1 MNPIKGAAAM
11 KYIKMTAMTAMA
23 VLGGIVV
30 ASLIHGRSISAQ
42 TEKSGGIA
50 IDTSQENYPDGG
62 KWPAPQYEK
71 PKTSINLK
79 TQEMIHGGPMKPTT
93 SANIQ
98 SELPAEVTLGTG
110 TALRLTSEVPSERLT
125 GTRIK
130 DSAQTTDTAG
140 PDVPPKQTT
149 VKWFIDYPAQY
160 KGVPLSKFSDVL
172 VIAGGDGQVQ
182 YLRKRNLPRV
192 VDGTVPTVDKRA
204 AVEMGEA
211 HAKDGAGGGTLHASE
226 PVLEL
231 WVDPT
236 LRGHLAWS
244 FTVESDSPSDP
255 EARRYWVAAVGAPKI
270 VYWERLVYSTH
281 FGTVSGT
288 MLPGSPSQP
297 TANNPLA
304 NVTVNRA
311 GGGGGSQVT
320 GNNGRYGFPSGAG
333 VATISATLSGPHSVI
348 ADLGGP
354 LMTRSQTGT
363 PASAIDLNFGAA
375 GEFETA
381 EVSAFYWT
389 NFIHAFANDILAPG
403 DLVALPTRVNINSS
417 CNAFW
422 NGSSITFFRAGGGCP
437 NMAYSDVVLHEYGHG
452 IDASKGGILDG
463 GYSEGFG
470 DSMAILG
477 TRQPCVGR
485 DFFGVGTCLRLATDV
500 NLWPPVPFE
509 DVHSVGKRYMQF
521 VWQLVQELKKN
532 NSEDESFQ
540 IAAHLDLAEAA
551 ANPISIPDAVRLTF
565 IADDDDG
572 DLSNGTPHCTE
583 LAAAADSRNIPHP
596 PCPPKKLAYAWANNP
611 NAASYTPS
619 LAYSYNS
626 AGGPITITRSGQGT
640 YAVKFAGLG
649 GNGIVGGNVQITP
662 YGPGHEHCRVHNWSS
677 GGPDFIVNVRCA
689 NTLGVA
695 DDVRFTILVNWR

>member
-1 MNPIKGAAAM
+1 
-11 KYIKMTAMTAMA
+11 
-23 VLGGIVV
+23 
-30 ASLIHGRSISAQ
+30 
-42 TEKSGGIA
+42 
-50 IDTSQENYPDGG
+50 
-62 KWPAPQYEK
+62 
-71 PKTSINLK
+71 
-79 TQEMIHGGPMKPTT
+79 
-93 SANIQ
+93 
-98 SELPAEVTLGTG
+98 
-110 TALRLTSEVPSERLT
+110 
-125 GTRIK
+125 
-130 DSAQTTDTAG
+130 
-140 PDVPPKQTT
+140 

-182 YLRKRNLPRV
+182 YLRKRNLPRG
-192 VDGTVPTVDKRA
+192 VDGTAPTVDKRA
-204 AVEMGEA
+204 AVELGEA
-211 HAKDGAGGGTLHASE
+211 HAKDAAGGGTLRTSE
-226 PVLEL
+226 PALEL

-236 LRGHLAWS
+236 FKGHLAWS
-244 FTVESDSPSDP
+244 FTVESDSLTAP
-255 EARRYWVAAVGAPKI
+255 EARHYWVAAVGAPRI
-270 VYWERLVYSTH
+270 VYWESLVYSTH

-311 GGGGGSQVT
+311 GGGGGAQVT

-354 LMTRSQTGT
+354 LMTRSKTGT

-389 NFIHAFANDILAPG
+389 NFIHTFANDILAPG
-403 DLVALPTRVNINSS
+403 DLVALPTKVNINAS

-422 NGSSITFFRAGGGCP
+422 NGSSINFFRAGGGCP

-485 DFFGVGTCLRLATDV
+485 DFFGAGSCLRLAKDV
-500 NLWPPVPFE
+500 NLWPPVPGE

-521 VWQLVQELKKN
+521 VWQLVQELKKS

-551 ANPISIPDAVRLTF
+551 ANPISIPDAVRLSF

-596 PCPPKKLAYAWANNP
+596 PCPPKKLAYAWANNAS
-611 NAASYTPS
+611 AAAYKPS
-619 LAYSYNS
+619 LPYSYNS

-640 YAVKFAGLG
+640 YAVRFAGLG
-649 GNGIVGGNVQITP
+649 GNGIVGGNVQLTP
-662 YGPGHEHCRVHNWSS
+662 YGSGHEHCRVHNWSS
-677 GGPDFIVNVRCA
+677 GGTDFIVNVRCS

-695 DDVRFTILVNWR
+695 DDTQFTILVNWR